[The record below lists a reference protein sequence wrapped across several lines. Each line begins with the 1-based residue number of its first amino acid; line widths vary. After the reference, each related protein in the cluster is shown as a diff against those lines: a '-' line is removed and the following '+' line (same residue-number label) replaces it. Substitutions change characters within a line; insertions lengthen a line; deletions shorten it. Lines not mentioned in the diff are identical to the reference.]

1 MELNWPAERI
11 PAITNIWQA
20 CSETGNA
27 VANLFFEDVGLSRY
41 IHQVYGSASHP
52 VRELNGFLAS
62 PLETA

>member
-11 PAITNIWQA
+11 PAMTNIWQA

-41 IHQVYGSASHP
+41 IHQVYGSAST
-52 VRELNGFLAS
+52 LFAS
-62 PLETA
+62 